1 MKRFAMV
8 LMFLLGTSCVIDVS
22 HVGDRTASCRSGE
35 TCTCDGLGDC
45 RLDCVGGGCH
55 FVCSDAASCSFDCPG
70 GGCDMKCDGVS
81 DCALDCAGGRC
92 TSSCDGPGHC
102 AVN

>member
-8 LMFLLGTSCVIDVS
+8 LMFLLGASCVIDVN

-45 RLDCVGGGCH
+45 QLDCVGSGCH
-55 FVCSDAASCSFDCPG
+55 FVCSGVASCSFDCPG
-70 GGCDMKCDGVS
+70 GGRTRNITAIVAEVS
-81 DCALDCAGGRC
+81 SWIAGGL
-92 TSSCDGPGHC
+92 C
-102 AVN
+102 ARFSRIR